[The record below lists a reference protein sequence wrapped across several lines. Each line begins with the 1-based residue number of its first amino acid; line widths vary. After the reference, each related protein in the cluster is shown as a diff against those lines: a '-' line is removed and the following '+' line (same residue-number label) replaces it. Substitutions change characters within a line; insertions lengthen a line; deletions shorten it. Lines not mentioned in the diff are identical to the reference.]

1 MVQQDPPEQAVATR
15 KALTM
20 NRAVEE
26 LLEAVLVDAHGDGEQ
41 LWALRQAFED
51 RVELPADA
59 LVIGEPVSV
68 VGVDYDGNER
78 RGLTAKCRRDNG
90 GEHVVSAA
98 DVVFPG
104 GSAGALHVAA
114 YRKWLGLP
122 PFAAAADQWR
132 RHKAAAPGS
141 NLGSGAV
148 ELVVLSIK
156 QRAARCRLL
165 DSSGVVTL
173 RASGLWEVVP
183 GHVLTV
189 RPRKRWI
196 YGSHAYLSGE
206 VESARLDV
214 PALGL
219 EPLRLESLGL
229 WDPEEEYWGEEHE
242 PVEEWAVPI
251 IAHGPRPLFEMEQV
265 LPGHDPEAETDPI
278 IEASERSQAG
288 DGAGARK
295 ILMDLCQSDL
305 RCLDAH
311 SHLGNLAFDDLP
323 KTALEHFEMGV
334 RIGELSLGEHFGGV
348 LSWGA
353 IDNRPF
359 LRCLHGYGLCL
370 WRLDRR
376 DEAASVFRR
385 MLWLNP
391 ADNQGARFLADQLA
405 SGGRWES

>member
-1 MVQQDPPEQAVATR
+1 MATR
-15 KALTM
+15 EARAL
-20 NRAVEE
+20 NRAVQE
-26 LLEAVLVDAHGDGEQ
+26 LLDAALVDAHGDGEQ
-41 LWALRQAFED
+41 LWALRQVFED
-51 RVELPADA
+51 NLELPAAA
-59 LVIGEPVSV
+59 LVIGEPVAV
-68 VGVDYDGNER
+68 VEFDFNGNER
-78 RGLTAKCRRDNG
+78 RGLTAKCRRDDG
-90 GEHVVSAA
+90 SEHVVTAA
-98 DVVFPG
+98 DVVFPE
-104 GSAGALHVAA
+104 GSSGALHVAA

-122 PFAAAADQWR
+122 PFAASAEQPR
-132 RHKAAAPGS
+132 RHQATTRDPD
-141 NLGSGAV
+141 LGSGAV

-165 DSSGVVTL
+165 HSSGVVTL

-189 RPRKRWI
+189 RPRKQWS
-196 YGSHAYLSGE
+196 YGSHPYLSGE
-206 VESARLDV
+206 VESVRVDA

-219 EPLRLESLGL
+219 EPLRLESQGL
-229 WDPEEEYWGEEHE
+229 WDPDEEYWGEEHE

-265 LPGHDPEAETDPI
+265 LPGHDPEAEADPI
-278 IEASERSQAG
+278 IEASELSQAG

-311 SHLGNLAFDDLP
+311 AHLGNHAFDDLP
-323 KTALEHFEMGV
+323 KTALDHFEMSV
-334 RIGELSLGEHFGGV
+334 RIGELSLGGSFGGV
-348 LSWGA
+348 LSWGM

-376 DEAASVFRR
+376 DEAAAVFRR

-391 ADNQGARFLADQLA
+391 ADNQGARFLAGQLA
-405 SGGRWES
+405 SGERWES